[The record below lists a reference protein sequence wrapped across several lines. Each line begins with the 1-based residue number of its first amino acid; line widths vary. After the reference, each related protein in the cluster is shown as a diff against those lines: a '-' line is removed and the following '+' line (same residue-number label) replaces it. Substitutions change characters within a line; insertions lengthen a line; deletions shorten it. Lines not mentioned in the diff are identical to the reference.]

1 MGLYSDV
8 LNMSS
13 IHHTFFFKVIP
24 ISEFESL
31 GALKE
36 NKPKLYETW
45 INLSKDTPENQGM
58 SNENYY
64 LRYSPYYPEFSKILA
79 VIYASVGY
87 DENGKLIKNLKRI
100 VYNEETTVLKNFFDV
115 LYQLSTDGNNS
126 TPKDFKTLC
135 GYNIIYNDIPF
146 LIKRFILNRDEMG
159 YDRRMELPLILKNTL
174 DLKPWDSTAV
184 IDLASVW
191 GFKGRD
197 IYSMD
202 LIINF
207 LGLKSPQE
215 LLSPHKLSE
224 KYWETFKNDEVEALK
239 TIATQGTIQ
248 TNAIISILNKLRGF

>member
-24 ISEFESL
+24 VSEFENL
-31 GALKE
+31 DTLKE

-45 INLSKDTPENQGM
+45 IGLSKESSEKQGM
-58 SNENYY
+58 DDNEYY
-64 LRYSPYYPEFSKILA
+64 IRYSPYYPEFSKILG
-79 VIYASVGY
+79 VIYATIGY
-87 DENGKLIKNLKRI
+87 DENSKLVKDLKRI
-100 VYNEETTVLKNFFDV
+100 VYNEETTVLKNFFDI

-174 DLKPWDSTAV
+174 DLKPWDPTAV
-184 IDLASVW
+184 IDLAGVW

-197 IYSMD
+197 IYSID
-202 LIINF
+202 LMINF
-207 LGLKSPQE
+207 LGFKSPQE
-215 LLSPHKLSE
+215 LFSPHKLSE
-224 KYWETFKNDEVEALK
+224 KYWEIFKTDEVEALK
-239 TIATQGTIQ
+239 MIATQGKIQ
-248 TNAIISILNKLRGF
+248 TNAIISILNKLRSF